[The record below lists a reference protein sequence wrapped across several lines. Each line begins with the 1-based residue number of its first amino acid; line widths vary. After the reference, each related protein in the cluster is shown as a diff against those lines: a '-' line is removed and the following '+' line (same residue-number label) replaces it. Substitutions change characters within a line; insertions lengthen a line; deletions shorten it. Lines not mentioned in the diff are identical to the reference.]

1 MQRRGASWPRRSASR
16 HAGCLP
22 QVTPAGYGTGEETG
36 WYLFELRLDRL
47 PKLQLASVLI
57 GFTVM
62 QRYPTMKV
70 VVGVSPRAHQQAVPL
85 AERSPALCMARC
97 LAGFVA
103 LPWCPQLRARRMPTA
118 RCRRR
123 PEPRARRLPIQIA
136 PCAHETHFVG
146 RADVGARSAERCEI
160 DDHGVATPHDA
171 FHVAVDRRKLHSR
184 GCTLRGNR
192 SHPLS
197 SRRRGARGDARPH
210 CQHRRRSPG
219 LRGNRVK
226 GRPPAHYPG
235 HHRSSRPAVRHTPSR
250 PLNDDPPPS
259 SKRQSPSA
267 PIGSSSWGFP
277 EGAAR
282 TRPAP
287 YPRRPVP
294 YLRTRGVAR
303 PHGLSGAATSRMAG
317 VLPRRQCALHAD
329 RRASRLWLL
338 SLTCLPPLR
347 IVTLAG
353 RRCLP

>member
-1 MQRRGASWPRRSASR
+1 MHRPRGRQLDHASAEGKCICTVCSLSRVGYTVSSGQACPVSAGHGSPLDFMAAAVRAASGRGWRGETPDAAARRELAEEIGLTACRLLAAGDACGIWDGRRDR
-16 HAGCLP
+16 
-22 QVTPAGYGTGEETG
+22 VYF
-36 WYLFELRLDRL
+36 FELRLDRL

-171 FHVAVDRRKLHSR
+171 FHVAAD
-184 GCTLRGNR
+184 GE
-192 SHPLS
+192 
-197 SRRRGARGDARPH
+197 
-210 CQHRRRSPG
+210 
-219 LRGNRVK
+219 
-226 GRPPAHYPG
+226 
-235 HHRSSRPAVRHTPSR
+235 TP
-250 PLNDDPPPS
+250 
-259 SKRQSPSA
+259 
-267 PIGSSSWGFP
+267 
-277 EGAAR
+277 
-282 TRPAP
+282 
-287 YPRRPVP
+287 
-294 YLRTRGVAR
+294 
-303 PHGLSGAATSRMAG
+303 
-317 VLPRRQCALHAD
+317 
-329 RRASRLWLL
+329 
-338 SLTCLPPLR
+338 
-347 IVTLAG
+347 
-353 RRCLP
+353 